1 MATSLFL
8 SCCLLTQDT
17 ATLLAQ
23 EKERLAKEVAA
34 AAAAA
39 DRLASLTTRLTQV
52 RQHDASLSLQQ
63 LLQAYSEMA
72 GTYPEEYIMYSLAA
86 AALAQVQLRM
96 RALMAG
102 VWQAGAGSSRLE
114 PFVPVAD
121 GCCACSNCYFLLAHS
136 CQQLMAPTFP
146 RVQRPQQVLSQRCP
160 QAGMCGMVAV
170 SCLHTPQLALLHRL
184 AAAA

>member
-1 MATSLFL
+1 M
-8 SCCLLTQDT
+8 CCLLLQDT

-39 DRLASLTTRLTQV
+39 YRLASLTARLTQV

-63 LLQAYSEMA
+63 LSQAYSEMA

-102 VWQAGAGSSRLE
+102 V
-114 PFVPVAD
+114 
-121 GCCACSNCYFLLAHS
+121 
-136 CQQLMAPTFP
+136 
-146 RVQRPQQVLSQRCP
+146 
-160 QAGMCGMVAV
+160 
-170 SCLHTPQLALLHRL
+170 
-184 AAAA
+184 

>member
-1 MATSLFL
+1 
-8 SCCLLTQDT
+8 
-17 ATLLAQ
+17 
-23 EKERLAKEVAA
+23 VAA

-39 DRLASLTTRLTQV
+39 DRLASLTARLTQV

-102 VWQAGAGSSRLE
+102 ACGRLVQAAAGSSSSSSRRGRSLMGA
-114 PFVPVAD
+114 VAAVD
-121 GCCACSNCYFLLAHS
+121 
-136 CQQLMAPTFP
+136 
-146 RVQRPQQVLSQRCP
+146 
-160 QAGMCGMVAV
+160 V
-170 SCLHTPQLALLHRL
+170 SC
-184 AAAA
+184 